1 MVLSDDIKWISF
13 HSYYDF
19 GYLIKILTCKPLP
32 AEENDFFEWLRTYF
46 PCIYDV
52 KYLMKSCEN
61 LRGGLNSLAKTLE
74 VLSRLPPP
82 HLSNRP
88 GTSMRR

>member
-32 AEENDFFEWLRTYF
+32 AEENDFFEWLRIYF
-46 PCIYDV
+46 PV
-52 KYLMKSCEN
+52 
-61 LRGGLNSLAKTLE
+61 
-74 VLSRLPPP
+74 P
-82 HLSNRP
+82 HHAAPSITPVGYSDWSDRI
-88 GTSMRR
+88 